1 MSYDVAIVGAGPAGM
16 SAAVRLRELGASLVV
31 IDEQPSPGGQ
41 VFRGTERNIKSP
53 VFSALGKDYQK
64 GQALAAAF
72 RASGAE
78 YLHSTQVWQIEEG
91 WNVFLT
97 SEGKARRLTAR
108 SVLLTNGAQER
119 PVPFSGW
126 TLPGVMT
133 VGAAQILLKSGGM
146 LPEGKVWI
154 AGAGPLPLLYATQLL
169 NLGGRIAGYLDTS
182 TPPTLSALSRL
193 PRAWRDF
200 GGLLKGLG
208 WLRDVKRSGM
218 MVRHF
223 SDLRA
228 EGDERLDHLTW
239 EADGKRHRVKA
250 DVLLVHEGVVPRIHE
265 TLALDCTHRW
275 NEEQGYLA
283 AKLDRWGETSREG
296 LFVAG
301 DAGGIGGW
309 LAATI
314 SGEIAAL
321 GIASRLGISS
331 EIERLRQVAHLDRR
345 RDRALAL
352 RPFLDAMYP
361 PPRNRLA
368 DEVIACRCE
377 EVTAGAIR
385 AAARNSPADPSAVKA
400 ATRCGMGPCQ
410 GRQCGYTVQALLAE
424 VHDLPIESVNFFH
437 IRPPLK
443 PITLGEIASLETA
456 EAAK

>member
-16 SAAVRLRELGASLVV
+16 SAAIRLRELGASVVV

-41 VFRGTERNIKSP
+41 IFRGVERNVSSP
-53 VFSALGKDYQK
+53 LFPALGTDYKK
-64 GQALAAAF
+64 GQALTAAF
-72 RASGAE
+72 RSSGAE
-78 YLHSTQVWQIEEG
+78 YFALTQVWQIEDS
-91 WNVFLT
+91 WNLFLT
-97 SEGKARRLTAR
+97 SEGKARRITAR
-108 SVLLTNGAQER
+108 AVLLANGAQER
-119 PVPFSGW
+119 PVPFAGW

-169 NLGGRIAGYLDTS
+169 SLGGRIAGYLDTS
-182 TPPTLSALSRL
+182 ASPRLSALSRL

-200 GGLLKGLG
+200 GSLLKGLR

-218 MVRHF
+218 MVRGF

-228 EGDERLDHLTW
+228 EGDQRLEHLTW
-239 EADGKRHRVKA
+239 ETGGKRHRVEA

-265 TLALDCTHRW
+265 TLALDCAHQW
-275 NEEQGYLA
+275 NDEQGYLA

-321 GIASRLGISS
+321 GIAGRLGISS
-331 EIERLRQVAHLDRR
+331 ETDKLRQRAHLDQR
-345 RDRALAL
+345 RDRAIAL
-352 RPFLDAMYP
+352 RPFLDAVYP

-368 DEVIACRCE
+368 DEVVACRCE
-377 EVTAGAIR
+377 EITVGAIR

-424 VHDLPIESVNFFH
+424 VHDLPIGDVNFFH

-443 PITLGEIASLETA
+443 PITLGEIASLENA
-456 EAAK
+456 EGAT